1 MGPEEPLPKTKEYWL
16 KRAEETRAMAEQ
28 MHDAVSRDSLLS
40 VAQSCEYLARFAPSE
55 ADLMGRLSHLTATQR
70 PNRSD

>member
-1 MGPEEPLPKTKEYWL
+1 
-16 KRAEETRAMAEQ
+16 MAEQ

-55 ADLMGRLSHLTATQR
+55 ADLMASLEPFNGDPKTK
-70 PNRSD
+70 PE